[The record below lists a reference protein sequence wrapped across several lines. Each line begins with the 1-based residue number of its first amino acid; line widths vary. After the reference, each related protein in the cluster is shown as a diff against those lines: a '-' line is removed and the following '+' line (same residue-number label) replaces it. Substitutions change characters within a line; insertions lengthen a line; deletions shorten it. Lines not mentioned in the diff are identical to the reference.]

1 MNSKFTVCL
10 IASAI
15 LSSVVLADNV
25 QLYLD
30 DTHNAGHADVMISIA
45 GDNVAVPV
53 DGSTRNV
60 DLTNVAKGALTCAG
74 HTVQT
79 YRSGGDWWLLDS
91 ISTAGITVQVAPGVA
106 QEARN
111 RILIDPR
118 PYTRIFFGRI
128 QFGGS
133 FDPYEQGHHPAT
145 FTAGIITDVGK
156 LDVRVSAAQLD
167 FMTDGPII
175 CQALF
180 QRLAP
185 RAPQY
190 GAQINYAGDRLE
202 IYFDPAYTVTQGGVI
217 FGTTSPS
224 QGCLGTMQ
232 VQ

>member
-1 MNSKFTVCL
+1 MKLKLVLCL
-10 IASAI
+10 LASAI
-15 LSSVVLADNV
+15 FPVAIRADSVHC
-25 QLYLD
+25 YLD
-30 DTHNAGHADVMISIA
+30 DIRDIGTSSVFLSVAGA
-45 GDNVAVPV
+45 NVTIPL
-53 DGSTRNV
+53 DGPTRNV
-60 DLTNVAKGALTCAG
+60 DLTNIAKGALTCAG
-74 HTVQT
+74 HTVHT
-79 YRSGGDWWLLDS
+79 YRSRGDWWLLDD
-91 ISTAGITVQVAPGVA
+91 ISTAGITVQIAPGGA

-111 RILIDPR
+111 RILIDPT
-118 PYTRIFFGRI
+118 PYSRIFFGQIR
-128 QFGGS
+128 FGGS

-145 FTAGIITDVGK
+145 FTAGIITDVGE
-156 LDVRVSAAQLD
+156 LDVRINAAQLE

-202 IYFDPAYTVTQGGVI
+202 VYFDPAYTVTQGGVI